1 MRLGLG
7 ILPVAVAG
15 FCASVYVTAE
25 TGAPPAPRTRSTS
38 QAPSASQGAP
48 TPTTT
53 TTTTTQAASEA
64 PAQVDY
70 ARDIFPIL
78 QQTCFECH
86 GPKKGRGQLRL
97 HTRALTMKGGVSGP
111 VVVPGKSIDSLLVQ
125 RLLGP
130 DGTVPHEDQMPLER
144 DPLSPQQL
152 ALIRTWIDQ
161 GARWPDPST
170 PSAPAPTATTAT
182 NTAARTAGATGA
194 DAPQTNALGTG
205 ASTAGTAAAG
215 TAATGTG
222 ATGAGAMGASA
233 ASAPAEP
240 NTAEDEPAPH
250 WAYVKPTKPTVPDV
264 SQPQWAKNPIDHFIL
279 ARLDREQLTPA
290 PPAAKHTWLRRV
302 SLDLTG
308 LPPTTEELDTF
319 VKDERPDARERVVD
333 RLLASPHYGE
343 RWARPWLDLAR
354 YADTNGYEKDN
365 RRSIWPY
372 RDWVID
378 ALNADMPF
386 DRFTI
391 EQIAGD
397 MLPDAT
403 PAQRVASGFHR
414 NAMTN
419 EEGGVDPEESLYEVL
434 VDRVNTTATVWLG
447 STVACAQCHNHKYDP
462 FTQKDYY
469 RLLAFFQPTSYTSRT
484 AGDGTRY
491 SEASLDLASAD
502 QEQRRAALDQRI
514 KTLEATLKAPT
525 PALTAAQA
533 AWETSL
539 RNAPAAWTPLMPSH
553 VEATGGVTLTAQ
565 ADGSVVASG
574 PNAEQTVYTITA
586 NIASIANTAL
596 ANITGVR
603 LEALPDERLPKGGP
617 GRDPYGHFR
626 LTGIEVDLT
635 PAQAHGPAQ
644 APAHRPAAA
653 PAHDPAP
660 GAAQAVTFDAIK
672 VDDFVYR
679 IEPEALLSR
688 TAHAYARKGGA
699 WTVDAMKDDTRLP
712 RQAVLIPEKPF
723 AAAAGS
729 RLTIRLKHLD
739 GTLGQGLGRF
749 RLSVTT
755 SANPARVVE
764 VPARLRHVLAIPAAK
779 RTEKQRNDLADYFR
793 TTTPLLE
800 GTRKE
805 LKAARKALAD
815 LAIPTTLVMQER
827 ETFERPSTYLRER
840 GSFTAKGAITY
851 AGVPASLHAWPESAP
866 INRLGL
872 AQWLVDPS
880 NPLVARVAVNRL
892 WEQVFGRG
900 LVETSEDFG
909 TQGAPPS
916 HPELLDWLAT
926 EFVDRKWSQK
936 ALLRLIVTSSTY
948 AQDAHVSAALLER
961 DPYNRLLARGSRFRL
976 EAETIRDLTLSASGL
991 LNPALRGP
999 SVFPPQPDGIW
1010 NIPYNTD
1017 KWTTSTGP
1025 DRYRRSLY
1033 TFLRR
1038 TSPYP
1043 TQMTFDATSREYCT
1057 VRRVR
1062 TNTPLQALALLNDD
1076 AFFEAAQALARR
1088 LLTDRAAGTSPE
1100 SRAAFGFRLVTARQP
1115 DATELARLLQLYT
1128 TELAHYRAH
1137 PDDAKAVTTVKG
1149 SDDTG
1154 TNANSDAL
1162 ASSGPRATDSSADVA
1177 EQAAWTIVA
1186 NVLFNLDETV
1196 TKE

>member
-7 ILPVAVAG
+7 IMPLAVAG
-15 FCASVYVTAE
+15 FCASVYVTAAPS
-25 TGAPPAPRTRSTS
+25 TSTRAAQPPPAPSPTS
-38 QAPSASQGAP
+38 A
-48 TPTTT
+48 
-53 TTTTTQAASEA
+53 A

-70 ARDIFPIL
+70 GRDILPIF
-78 QQTCFECH
+78 QETCFECH
-86 GPKKGRGQLRL
+86 GQKKGRGQLRL
-97 HTRALTMKGGVSGP
+97 HTRALTIKGGVSGP
-111 VVVPGKSIDSLLVQ
+111 VIVPGKSAESLLVQ

-130 DGTVPHEDQMPLER
+130 AGTVPHEDQMPLER
-144 DPLSPQQL
+144 DPLSAAQL
-152 ALIRTWIDQ
+152 ALIRAWIDQ
-161 GARWPDPST
+161 GARWSDPS
-170 PSAPAPTATTAT
+170 PGPAPTAATA
-182 NTAARTAGATGA
+182 
-194 DAPQTNALGTG
+194 P
-205 ASTAGTAAAG
+205 AAAE
-215 TAATGTG
+215 
-222 ATGAGAMGASA
+222 
-233 ASAPAEP
+233 PAEP
-240 NTAEDEPAPH
+240 AEPAPH
-250 WAYVKPTKPTVPDV
+250 WAYVKPIKPPVPEV
-264 SQPQWAKNPIDHFIL
+264 SQPDWAKNPIDRFIL
-279 ARLDREQLTPA
+279 ARLDREKLTPA
-290 PPAAKHTWLRRV
+290 SPAAKHTWLRRV
-302 SLDLTG
+302 TLDLTG
-308 LPPTTEELDTF
+308 LPPTPAEIDAF
-319 VKDERPDARERVVD
+319 VNDDKADARERVVD

-354 YADTNGYEKDN
+354 YADSNGYEKDN

-397 MLPDAT
+397 MLPSAT

-462 FTQKDYY
+462 FSQKDYY
-469 RLLAFFQPTSYTSRT
+469 RLLAFFQPTAFSSRT
-484 AGDGTRY
+484 FGDGTRY
-491 SEASLDLASAD
+491 TEATLDLASPD

-514 KTLEATLKAPT
+514 KSLEATMKAPT
-525 PALTAAQA
+525 PALSEAQA
-533 AWETSL
+533 AWETAL
-539 RNAPAAWTPLMPSH
+539 RSAPSAWTKLQPSH

-565 ADGSVVASG
+565 ADGSVVAAG
-574 PNAEQTVYTITA
+574 TNAEQTTYTITA
-586 NIASIANTAL
+586 DAPV
-596 ANITGVR
+596 ANITAVR

-626 LTGIEVDLT
+626 LTGIEVDVT
-635 PAQAHGPAQ
+635 SSAGAPAAGAQAARDT
-644 APAHRPAAA
+644 RPVAFE
-653 PAHDPAP
+653 
-660 GAAQAVTFDAIK
+660 TIK
-672 VDDFVYR
+672 VDDSVYR
-679 IEPEALLSR
+679 LEPDVLLSR

-712 RQAVLIPEKPF
+712 RQAVLIADKPIT
-723 AAAAGS
+723 AAVGAK
-729 RLTIRLKHLD
+729 LTIRLKHLD

-755 SANPARVVE
+755 SPAAEAARLVDIS
-764 VPARLRHVLAIPAAK
+764 ARLRHVLSIPAAK
-779 RTEKQRNDLADYFR
+779 RTEKQNTDLTDAFR
-793 TTTPLLE
+793 ATTPLLAK
-800 GTRKE
+800 TRQE

-827 ETFERPSTYLRER
+827 EGFERPSTWLRER
-840 GSFTAKGAITY
+840 GSFTAKGAQTY

-866 INRLGL
+866 VNRLGL
-872 AQWLVDPS
+872 AQWLVDPA

-892 WEQVFGRG
+892 WEQIFGRG

-909 TQGAPPS
+909 TQGAAPS
-916 HPELLDWLAT
+916 HPDLLDWLAT
-926 EFVDRKWSQK
+926 EFIDRKWSQK
-936 ALLRLIVTSSTY
+936 SLLRLIVTSSTY
-948 AQDAHVSAALLER
+948 AQDAHVPAALLDR
-961 DPYNRLLARGSRFRL
+961 DPYNRLLARGPRFRL

-991 LNPALRGP
+991 LNASLHGP

-1010 NIPYNTD
+1010 NIPYNAD

-1062 TNTPLQALALLNDD
+1062 TNTPLQALALLNDE

-1088 LLTDRAAGTSPE
+1088 LLTDGAAGSTPE

-1115 DATELARLLQLYT
+1115 DASELARLVKLFS
-1128 TELAHYRAH
+1128 TELTHYRTH
-1137 PDDAKAVTTVKG
+1137 PADAQAVTTIKETKDP
-1149 SDDTG
+1149 DDP
-1154 TNANSDAL
+1154 
-1162 ASSGPRATDSSADVA
+1162 ASGAVSGPSSDTRTDARLDVA
-1177 EQAAWTIVA
+1177 EHAAWTIVA

>member
-7 ILPVAVAG
+7 ILPVAG
-15 FCASVYVTAE
+15 LCASVYVTAMS
-25 TGAPPAPRTRSTS
+25 GAQDVPVR
-38 QAPSASQGAP
+38 
-48 TPTTT
+48 
-53 TTTTTQAASEA
+53 
-64 PAQVDY
+64 VDY

-86 GPKKGRGQLRL
+86 GTKKGRGQLRL
-97 HTRALTMKGGVSGP
+97 HTRALTLKGGVSGP
-111 VVVPGKSIDSLLVQ
+111 VIVPGKSADSLLVQ

-130 DGTVPHEDQMPLER
+130 AGTVPHEDQMPLER
-144 DPLSPQQL
+144 DPLPPQQL
-152 ALIRTWIDQ
+152 ALIRAWIDQ
-161 GARWPDPST
+161 GAQWSEPST
-170 PSAPAPTATTAT
+170 PASTATT
-182 NTAARTAGATGA
+182 TAA
-194 DAPQTNALGTG
+194 
-205 ASTAGTAAAG
+205 
-215 TAATGTG
+215 
-222 ATGAGAMGASA
+222 GAGAAGAGASGAGNA
-233 ASAPAEP
+233 AES
-240 NTAEDEPAPH
+240 EPAAH
-250 WAYVKPTKPTVPDV
+250 WAYVKPIKPALPDV
-264 SQPQWAKNPIDHFIL
+264 SQPEWTKNPIDRFIL
-279 ARLDREQLTPA
+279 ARLDRERLTPTA
-290 PPAAKHTWLRRV
+290 PAAKHAWLRRV
-302 SLDLTG
+302 TLDLTG
-308 LPPTTEELDTF
+308 LPPTAADLDAF
-319 VKDERPDARERVVD
+319 LADERPDARERVVD

-397 MLPDAT
+397 MLPNAT

-434 VDRVNTTATVWLG
+434 VDRVNTTSTVWLG
-447 STVACAQCHNHKYDP
+447 STIGCAQCHNHKYDP
-462 FTQKDYY
+462 FSQKDYY
-469 RLLAFFQPTSYTSRT
+469 RLLAFFQPTAYTSRT

-491 SEASLDLASAD
+491 SEATLDLASPD
-502 QEQRRAALDQRI
+502 QDQRRAALDQRI
-514 KTLEATLKAPT
+514 KALEATLKAPT

-539 RNAPAAWTPLMPSH
+539 RSAARTWTTLMPSH
-553 VEATGGVTLTAQ
+553 VEATGGVTLTPDAE
-565 ADGSVVASG
+565 GSVVASG
-574 PNAEQTVYTITA
+574 PNAEQTIYTVVAQTPTTLT
-586 NIASIANTAL
+586 NIKAL
-596 ANITGVR
+596 R

-626 LTGIEVDLT
+626 LTGIEVDVT
-635 PAQAHGPAQ
+635 PATASDAQ
-644 APAHRPAAA
+644 P
-653 PAHDPAP
+653 
-660 GAAQAVTFDAIK
+660 VTFDTIK
-672 VDDFVYR
+672 VDDSVYR
-679 IEPEALLSR
+679 LEPEVLLSR
-688 TAHAYARKGGA
+688 TAHTYARKGGA
-699 WTVDAMKDDTRLP
+699 WTVDAMKDDIRLP
-712 RQAVLIPEKPF
+712 RQAVLMAAKPLHVP
-723 AAAAGS
+723 AGAT
-729 RLTIRLKHLD
+729 LTVRLKHLD

-749 RLSVTT
+749 RLSVTAAT
-755 SANPARVVE
+755 DPTRVVQI
-764 VPARLRHVLAIPAAK
+764 PARLRHVLSIPAAK
-779 RTEKQRNDLADYFR
+779 RTEKQRNDLADNFR
-793 TTTPLLE
+793 ATTPLLE
-800 GTRKE
+800 NTRQA
-805 LKAARKALAD
+805 LKAARKSLAD

-827 ETFERPSTYLRER
+827 EGFERPSTFLRER
-840 GSFTAKGAITY
+840 GSFTAQGARTY

-866 INRLGL
+866 VNRLGL
-872 AQWLVDPS
+872 AQWLVDPA

-892 WEQVFGRG
+892 WEQLFGRG

-926 EFVDRKWSQK
+926 ELVDRQWSQK

-961 DPYNRLLARGSRFRL
+961 DPYNRLLARGPRFRL

-991 LNPALRGP
+991 LNPSLHGP

-1062 TNTPLQALALLNDD
+1062 TNTPLQALALLNDE
-1076 AFFEAAQALARR
+1076 AFFETAQALARR
-1088 LLTDRAAGTSPE
+1088 LLTDRAAGSTPE

-1115 DATELARLLQLYT
+1115 DAAELSRLVTLYT
-1128 TELAHYRAH
+1128 TELAHYRAN
-1137 PDDAKAVTTVKG
+1137 PADARAVTTIKEA
-1149 SDDTG
+1149 DDT
-1154 TNANSDAL
+1154 
-1162 ASSGPRATDSSADVA
+1162 SSGASAGAGPGSGPNVAQTFTAADADVA